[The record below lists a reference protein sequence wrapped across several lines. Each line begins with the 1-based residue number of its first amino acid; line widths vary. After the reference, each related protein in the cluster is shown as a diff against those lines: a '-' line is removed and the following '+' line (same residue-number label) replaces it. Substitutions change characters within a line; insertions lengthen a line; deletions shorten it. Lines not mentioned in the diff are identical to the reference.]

1 MIPPT
6 ICRISTARNT
16 NKGSEMHGRPGLT
29 MEDSRSGAASNMVT
43 VEAQYKFSKAL
54 RKAIATAFAVSLMT

>member
-1 MIPPT
+1 
-6 ICRISTARNT
+6 
-16 NKGSEMHGRPGLT
+16 MHGRPGLT